1 MNQTSSNRARVV
13 GDYIVGKQ
21 IGSGSFSVVWHARH
35 RIHGLEVAIKEI
47 VMDRLSK
54 KLQDNLLQEIDIL
67 RKINHPNII
76 RLFDII
82 EVPGRINLVLE
93 YCRGGDLS
101 RYIQRHERIPED
113 TAKHFM
119 KQLAAGLQILRQ
131 NNLIHRDLK
140 PQNLLLTANDNH
152 AVLKIADF
160 GFARSLQPRGLA
172 ETLCGS
178 PLYMAPEI
186 MQLQKYDAK
195 LLQNILKSN
204 ELCFPQDSKDLTSD
218 CIDLCQKLLR
228 RNPVERLTFEE
239 FFNHAFLSQKQSQ
252 ESFSP
257 SRHVEGSPPDDNL
270 PFILDDDSSYHNL
283 IPSSP
288 ETRNSMRCTYGFYL
302 GKEGD
307 KVATASNTSR
317 NVGSA
322 PSSRLSSTPPKIG
335 SIGFKIEDRRSSD
348 ANMKESIT
356 DMSQRPS
363 KACPEVWDLEFIDE
377 EYVVVPGPPLE
388 VSSSSIRQHKLLC
401 KSESIPVKFV
411 NNTSAPVPIVG
422 AAGINTCGFE
432 SLESR
437 SSTPSGSHGSMDI
450 GDSLEQP
457 SAHPLTRIRS
467 LRRCASAIRE
477 LVNDKVE
484 AGKQLEAFSIQ
495 LVILAVWKQALLKCH
510 TYVASVLEGSPNQ
523 ESARVRRSTYRK
535 HSYSDSRGS
544 PDKMNAQGPQAVCSQ
559 IERDFLFEVG
569 QAEELSKSLDPID
582 GAYSSSIRVCSLGL
596 LYLHI
601 VDELMGVTETAYS
614 SYSKS
619 VHLLV
624 FLPVEAPSLIL
635 NPSFFLTNTD
645 RI

>member
-1 MNQTSSNRARVV
+1 
-13 GDYIVGKQ
+13 
-21 IGSGSFSVVWHARH
+21 
-35 RIHGLEVAIKEI
+35 
-47 VMDRLSK
+47 
-54 KLQDNLLQEIDIL
+54 
-67 RKINHPNII
+67 
-76 RLFDII
+76 
-82 EVPGRINLVLE
+82 
-93 YCRGGDLS
+93 
-101 RYIQRHERIPED
+101 
-113 TAKHFM
+113 M

-140 PQNLLLTANDNH
+140 PQNLLLTTNDNH

-195 LLQNILKSN
+195 ADLWSVGAILFQLVTGNTPFNGNNPIQLLQNILKST
-204 ELCFPQDSKDLTSD
+204 ELSFPPDSVDLTSD

-239 FFNHAFLSQKQSQ
+239 FFNHPFLSQKQSQ
-252 ESFSP
+252 ESLSP
-257 SRHVEGSPPDDNL
+257 SRHVEGSPPDENL
-270 PFILDDDSSYHNL
+270 PFVLDDDSSYHNPPL
-283 IPSSP
+283 SSP
-288 ETRNSMRCTYGFYL
+288 ATQNSMRCTYGFHL
-302 GKEGD
+302 GKEVD
-307 KVATASNTSR
+307 KIATAANSYR

-322 PSSRLSSTPPKIG
+322 PTSRFSSTPPKIG
-335 SIGFKIEDRRSSD
+335 SIGFKIGDRRPSD
-348 ANMKESIT
+348 ATMKDHIT
-356 DMSQRPS
+356 AMTQRSS
-363 KACPEVWDLEFIDE
+363 KACPEVWDSEFIDE

-388 VSSSSIRQHKLLC
+388 VSSSSFRQHKPPC
-401 KSESIPVKFV
+401 KSESTPVKSV
-411 NNTSAPVPIVG
+411 NSTSAPVPIVG

-495 LVILAVWKQALLKCH
+495 LVILAVWKQALHICH
-510 TYVASVLEGSPNQ
+510 TYAASVLEGSPNL

-535 HSYSDSRGS
+535 HSYSDPRES
-544 PDKMNAQGPQAVCSQ
+544 PDKMDAQGPQAVCSQ
-559 IERDFLFEVG
+559 IEKDFLFEVG
-569 QAEELSKSLDPID
+569 QAEELSKALDPID
-582 GAYSSSIRVCSLGL
+582 GSMEMPDAMETIYQSALALGRSGA
-596 LYLHI
+596 
-601 VDELMGVTETAYS
+601 VDELMGQTETAYS
-614 SYSKS
+614 LYSKA
-619 VHLLV
+619 VHLLI
-624 FLPVEAPSLIL
+624 FLLVEAPSLIL
-635 NPSFFLTNTD
+635 NPPFSLTNSD
-645 RI
+645 RIRLRTYINILNNRQSQSRSQRMNLLRCEEEPCPP